1 MNKNDVC
8 IFTRDSLGN
17 EENLNRDKS
26 DLQEFA
32 SSKLPTLKQ
41 VFFLEKGSV
50 LEENREVLNN
60 LFTHLQQKHT
70 KWVLVPHINRI
81 YRPEYENGMEKL
93 NEIVSQILSSGAG
106 IISFKE
112 KKVLTHDGKIY
123 NLEEYDFSC
132 YMKSDYE
139 I

>member
-17 EENLNRDKS
+17 EEKINNDKME
-26 DLQEFA
+26 LVCFA
-32 SSKLPTLKQ
+32 SLYLPTLKQ

-60 LFTHLQQKHT
+60 LLSHLQQNHT
-70 KWVLVPHINRI
+70 KWVLVPHINRL

-93 NEIVSQILSSGAG
+93 NEIVSQILSTGAG
-106 IISFKE
+106 LISYNE
-112 KKVLTHDGKIY
+112 KKILTHDGKVC
-123 NLEEYDFSC
+123 NLEDYDFSC
-132 YMKSDYE
+132 YMKPDYE